1 MSTARVSVIV
11 PAYRRPESL
20 ARCLRALA
28 KQTRAPDEVI
38 VVTRTGDAATAQAA
52 RDVAFPAATR
62 VVHEVVN
69 AAGVIAAMQ
78 SGLARATGEYIALTD
93 DDAEPRADW
102 IAQLDA
108 ALDADAALG
117 GVGGRDWQPHERG
130 DAQVVG
136 RVQWFGRVIGQHHLG
151 AGPPRDVDVLKGV
164 NCCFRATALRAAGFD
179 SRLRGGGAQ
188 VHWELAT
195 CLPMRR
201 AGWRLRYDPAIAVE
215 HHVEVRDGADQVHR
229 GAFAAEPF
237 ADAVHNEALVI
248 GEHLRGGARL
258 VYAVWSEL
266 VGTTSAPGLLAAL
279 RLRAQ
284 GHAWAWEAWM
294 AARHGRALAHETHR
308 RMPHA

>member
-1 MSTARVSVIV
+1 MTRVSVIV
-11 PAYRRPESL
+11 PAYKRPESL

-28 KQTRAPDEVI
+28 AQTRVPDEVI
-38 VVTRTGDAATAQAA
+38 VVTRTGDIVTATAA

-62 VVHEVVN
+62 VEHVTVN

-78 SGLARATGEYIALTD
+78 SGLERATGEYIALTD

-102 IAQLDA
+102 IALLAA
-108 ALDADAALG
+108 ALDADRALG
-117 GVGGRDWQPHERG
+117 GVGGRDWQPYERG
-130 DAQVVG
+130 DASEVG
-136 RVQWFGRVIGQHHLG
+136 RVQWFGRVIGRHHLG
-151 AGPPRDVDVLKGV
+151 AGPARDVDVLKGV
-164 NCCFRATALRAAGFD
+164 NCCFRAAALRTAGFD

-237 ADAVHNEALVI
+237 ADAAHNEALVV
-248 GEHLRGGARL
+248 GEHLTGVARVVFAL
-258 VYAVWSEL
+258 WSEL

-279 RLRAQ
+279 RLRLQ
-284 GHAWAWEAWM
+284 GHAWAREAWM